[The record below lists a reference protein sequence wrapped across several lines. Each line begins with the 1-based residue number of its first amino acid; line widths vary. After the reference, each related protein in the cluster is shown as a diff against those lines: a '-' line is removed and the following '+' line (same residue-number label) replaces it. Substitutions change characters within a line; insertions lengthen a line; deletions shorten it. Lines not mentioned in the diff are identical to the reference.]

1 MPPFE
6 SQARSLNKSTTRSSL
21 YTYKKAPKHIK
32 STYNVIPKSIKNQ
45 SKKPFPN
52 AITNSELVARVKY
65 ALKKHGYGSNT
76 LLATSLCCDEVNR
89 DLEKAFSECY
99 GDNFTMGG
107 LAGVPFGGV
116 TSFGAMAHH
125 IPDGGSCLI
134 VYGPHVGMDS
144 KGNLGTVERRGRIHS
159 GPCCGSACAA
169 AAYVS
174 AVYAGFQKA
183 AKLPLGMDIEQ
194 HFVGQLLLPHAER
207 LDKAAHPQE
216 ELPRILYEENNK
228 MIQRIVNKACREVA
242 GNGKIALLGGIQI
255 NTPQGEPDQFVPM
268 NFELLNNEGDV
279 IDRFE
284 KAFKGDVEIDC

>member
-1 MPPFE
+1 
-6 SQARSLNKSTTRSSL
+6 
-21 YTYKKAPKHIK
+21 
-32 STYNVIPKSIKNQ
+32 
-45 SKKPFPN
+45 
-52 AITNSELVARVKY
+52 
-65 ALKKHGYGSNT
+65 
-76 LLATSLCCDEVNR
+76 
-89 DLEKAFSECY
+89 
-99 GDNFTMGG
+99 MGG

-125 IPDGGSCLI
+125 IPDGGSCLVI
-134 VYGPHVGMDS
+134 YGPHVGMDS
-144 KGNLGTVERRGRIHS
+144 KGNLGTVERRGRSHS

-183 AKLPLGMDIEQ
+183 AKPAPGNDIEQ

-207 LDKAAHPQE
+207 LDKATHPQE
-216 ELPRILYEENNK
+216 ELPRILYEENDR
-228 MIQRIVNKACREVA
+228 MIKKIVKKACKEVA

-268 NFELLNNEGDV
+268 NFELLNNKGDV